1 MHFKL
6 HKRIWERCEI
16 ALNPVGEVSVHFSI
30 FFPPTLPWDLSGGLV
45 IGATQLQWGTFCIA
59 VHAHSPGSQPVP
71 SARSVPRSLISPH
84 PVPPAQHAHPCI
96 LSLTR
101 STHAWQ
107 HMSTLCTCASLLMLF
122 IFAELLETRPWRGWE
137 VTLTKLATSPSQLRR
152 LRCCQFGLHQRHWLN
167 GSVSDTCHKVLNV
180 CSFHGDGWVSQPGK
194 RWHFMR
200 WGGGRTC
207 CGSLFL
213 PPLAVTGTFLWTYH
227 NMDK

>member
-1 MHFKL
+1 MRFWSK
-6 HKRIWERCEI
+6 CEI
-16 ALNPVGEVSVHFSI
+16 TLNLIYEVSVHFSI
-30 FFPPTLPWDLSGGLV
+30 FFYFALRSIWRAHHWCY
-45 IGATQLQWGTFCIA
+45 ATPVSNFLYS
-59 VHAHSPGSQPVP
+59 HAHKHSPGSQPVP
-71 SARSVPRSLISPH
+71 SAHSVPRSLISPS
-84 PVPPAQHAHPCI
+84 PVPPAQHTHWRI

-194 RWHFMR
+194 RWHFVR
-200 WGGGRTC
+200 WGGRGD
-207 CGSLFL
+207 LLWL
-213 PPLAVTGTFLWTYH
+213 PLPASSGCHWHFPVNISQHGQINLVI
-227 NMDK
+227 